1 MVPLYEIFIGHS
13 FQIRVLAWVLPD
25 NHDIYGQYNS
35 SCENVFLSNLVY
47 SLNPYNVCQG
57 IPDNL
62 SIDYSLLVKHSIP
75 KIFTPF
81 QENKLPLYESIFYRS
96 NECSILT
103 KTSVC
108 IGCSQKQKKLLQR
121 NNTSIKRK
129 ANSLTMPL
137 KPKAP
142 ISLTSPERI
151 KVAIQSY
158 RIENKML
165 KSEIQNLQNKI
176 SKSSMKV
183 DDGLNADL
191 IKIMSNAEKSEV
203 SPFMKLFWEEQK
215 NVSCKTSIRYHPM
228 IIRYCLALQ
237 AKSAAAYNEIR
248 YDEKTRTGF
257 VVLPSQRR
265 I

>member
-1 MVPLYEIFIGHS
+1 MVPLYEIFIGQS
-13 FQIRVLAWVLPD
+13 LRFQIRVLAWVLPD

-81 QENKLPLYESIFYRS
+81 QENKLPLHESIFYRS

-165 KSEIQNLQNKI
+165 KSEIQNLQNEI

-183 DDGLNADL
+183 DDGLSADL

-203 SPFMKLFWEEQK
+203 SPFMKFFWEEQK
-215 NVSCKTSIRYHPM
+215 KYLNVSCKTSIRYHPM
-228 IIRYCLALQ
+228 IMRY
-237 AKSAAAYNEIR
+237 S
-248 YDEKTRTGF
+248 F
-257 VVLPSQRR
+257 
-265 I
+265 